1 MNNKDIEKALRR
13 AGAWDFVAA
22 LPNGMH
28 TTVGERGTVL
38 SGGQRQRIMIARA
51 LVHHPKLLILDEATS
66 SLDLETEKE
75 IMDEIDQLK
84 GKKTVLI
91 ISHRQST
98 LSNCDQLFS
107 VDKGK
112 LVVFSDPKNT

>member
-1 MNNKDIEKALRR
+1 MKAIELAKLHKFIEK
-13 AGAWDFVAA
+13 
-22 LPNGMH
+22 LPDGID
-28 TTVGERGTVL
+28 TFIGEDGSRI
-38 SGGQRQRIMIARA
+38 SGGQRQRIGIARA
-51 LVHHPKLLILDEATS
+51 LYNDPKLLILDEATS